1 MKKLFLPL
9 MLLMACETQAD
20 ICKGLIRKVC
30 EAKMYDEFPPDVI
43 AKSGDEML
51 KRCQGYVEGLKEV
64 AGISDDQCVKDMT
77 RVLQSYQIP

>member
-1 MKKLFLPL
+1 

-20 ICKGLIRKVC
+20 VCKGLIRKVC

-51 KRCQGYVEGLKEV
+51 KSCQKYIDGLKDAAE
-64 AGISDDQCVKDMT
+64 ISDAQCVKDMT
-77 RVLQSYQIP
+77 RVLQSYQVP